1 MNDNIKISIVIPLY
15 NKSKY
20 IYKCLESV
28 VAQTCTEWE
37 CIIVDD
43 GSTDDSAKIVTD
55 FIELHPGRWTLLK
68 QENTGPSAAR
78 NLGILNARGKYIAL
92 LDADDLWLPEKLKVQ
107 SNFMDHNPDID
118 LTITNYLIFDSGAKA
133 NFRAVRSPG
142 VNKLIN
148 RWLDMRGFG
157 GLIESTGMLR
167 RDLSSQQVLFDHTL
181 VTTEG
186 LDFMIRF
193 SAQHKIKVIR
203 RFLTLYRISN
213 GQLHKREDLIKMN
226 AFKMVE
232 KYFDLYPRT
241 SQMNKY
247 QSSYFFL
254 SSLRGQK
261 LGEVFLTVF
270 RNLLRSD
277 MRLIQMIFWIL
288 SRNIRAKVIPVS
300 TKKSMIRILG
310 K

>member
-1 MNDNIKISIVIPLY
+1 MTDNIKISIVIPLY
-15 NKSKY
+15 NKSRY
-20 IYKCLESV
+20 INKCLESV

-43 GSTDDSAKIVTD
+43 GSTDNSAKIVTD
-55 FIELHPGRWTLLK
+55 FIELHSGRWTLLK
-68 QENTGPSAAR
+68 QENSGPSAAR
-78 NLGILNARGKYIAL
+78 NLGILNSRGKYIAL
-92 LDADDLWLPEKLKVQ
+92 LDADDLWFPEKLKVQ
-107 SNFMDHNPDID
+107 SDFMDQNPHIN
-118 LTITNYLIFDSGAKA
+118 LTITNYLIFDSGDKA
-133 NFRAVRSPG
+133 NFRAVRSPS
-142 VNKLIN
+142 VDKLIS

-167 RDLSSQQVLFDHTL
+167 SDLSSQQVLFDHTL

-193 SAQHKIKVIR
+193 STQDKVKVIP
-203 RFLTLYRISN
+203 RFLTLYRISS
-213 GQLHKREDLIKMN
+213 GQLHMLEDLIKMN
-226 AFKMVE
+226 ALRMVE
-232 KYFDLYPRT
+232 KYFDLYPQT
-241 SQMNKY
+241 AQMIKCQN
-247 QSSYFFL
+247 SYFFL

-261 LGEVFLTVF
+261 LGQIFLTVF
-270 RNLLRSD
+270 KNLLRND